1 MIQENVQTD
10 KGWTEGQKDGQ
21 ALFYRTLPAT
31 SRGSKKH
38 LLLIVHQTKNLLLV
52 FLPGTKKMA
61 IERIILNLKKVHKL
75 VNYKHFQMEYINI
88 INLIKPNV

>member
-10 KGWTEGQKDGQ
+10 KGWTEGQDEQ

-38 LLLIVHQTKNLLLV
+38 LLLIVHQTKNLFLL

-61 IERIILNLKKVHKL
+61 IKRIILNLKKVHKL
-75 VNYKHFQMEYINI
+75 VNYKHFQMESTNI